1 MTAASTEAPA
11 VSVCIVTG
19 RRSQLLSACLDSL
32 EKQLD
37 APPFEVLVIS
47 DGDASVAGVVRR
59 HFPEARVA
67 LIERS
72 LPGAAR
78 NWLIAEAHGDLLL
91 FLDDDVVVEPHLLR
105 HLVDLAERHPE
116 AGVFG
121 GPNETPPEST
131 LFQTVQGAVLASI
144 VGSGPVRRRYGQ
156 HPPGLADE
164 RFFTLCN
171 LAVRRSVMVPFPHD
185 LGCAEENGA
194 LAELADAGV
203 LMFYDPKLVAFHERR
218 GTWRGFARQM
228 LKYGQGRGQLM
239 VRNPRT
245 VRPAYLAPSA
255 LLAYLVAAPVV
266 ALRWRLALA
275 PAALYAAAVAAGA
288 AKVSWTLR
296 DARTAPLAAALI
308 ATVHAQYGAGVAVGA
323 AGLIRRKVEAH
334 EPEWVPFAES
344 TSTRTR

>member
-1 MTAASTEAPA
+1 MSELA

-19 RRSQLLSACLDSL
+19 RRSDLLDACLASL

-37 APPFEVLVIS
+37 APSFEVLVIS
-47 DGDASVAGVVRR
+47 DGDESVAAVVRR
-59 HFPEARVA
+59 HFPDARVA

-78 NWLIAEAHGDLLL
+78 NWLIAEARGELLL

-105 HLVDLAERHPE
+105 HLVELAERHPE

-121 GPNETPPEST
+121 GPNETPPGST
-131 LFQTVQGAVLASI
+131 RFQTVQGAVLASI

-156 HPPGLADE
+156 HPAGVADE

-185 LGCAEENGA
+185 LVCAEENGA

-203 LMFYDPKLVAFHERR
+203 VMFYDPQLVAFHERR
-218 GTWRGFARQM
+218 NSWHGFARQM

-245 VRPAYLAPSA
+245 VRPAYLAPTG
-255 LLAYLVAAPVV
+255 LLAYLVLAPFV
-266 ALRWRLALA
+266 ALRWKTALV

-288 AKVSWTLR
+288 AKVAYTLR
-296 DARTAPLAAALI
+296 DPRTAPLAAALI
-308 ATVHAQYGAGVAVGA
+308 ATVHVQYGAGVAVGA
-323 AGLIRRKVEAH
+323 AGMVRSVEAH
-334 EPEWVPFAES
+334 VPEWVPLPHSAE
-344 TSTRTR
+344 

>member
-1 MTAASTEAPA
+1 MTAPE

-19 RRSQLLSACLDSL
+19 RRSVLLDACLASL

-37 APPFEVLVIS
+37 APAFEVLVIS
-47 DGDASVAGVVRR
+47 DGDESVAEVVRR
-59 HFPEARVA
+59 HFPDARVA

-105 HLVDLAERHPE
+105 HLVALAAQHPE

-121 GPNETPPEST
+121 GPNETPPGST
-131 LFQTVQGAVLASI
+131 RFQTVQGAVLASI

-156 HPPGLADE
+156 HPAGVADE

-185 LGCAEENGA
+185 LVCAEENGA

-203 LMFYDPKLVAFHERR
+203 TMYYDPELVAFHERR
-218 GTWRGFARQM
+218 NTWSGFARQM

-255 LLAYLVAAPVV
+255 LLAYLAVAPLAALCWRVV
-266 ALRWRLALA
+266 LA
-275 PAALYAAAVAAGA
+275 PAALYAAAVLAGA
-288 AKVSWTLR
+288 AKVAWTLG
-296 DARTAPLAAALI
+296 DARTAPLAAGLI
-308 ATVHAQYGAGVAVGA
+308 GTVHVQYGAGVAMGI
-323 AGLIRRKVEAH
+323 AGRLRTAEAH
-334 EPEWVPFAES
+334 VPEWMPLPHAAQ
-344 TSTRTR
+344 